1 MQNDG
6 LIDRISRKPVAVRR
20 GGTVLTGLFALVL
33 STGGCAI
40 AFELDPEHHYSG
52 VERIVA
58 MGDLHGDWDGYMATL
73 NAAGLV
79 DSRGRWA
86 GAQTH
91 LVQTGD
97 IPDRGPDTRRII
109 EHMARLARQ
118 AERDGGRVHN
128 LMGNHEAM
136 NVYGDL
142 RYVTPGEYSAWAD
155 RRSPRFRDRYFEQVV
170 ARMEAEE
177 PARFA
182 ALPDDFEAT
191 WKAEHPVGWLE
202 HRFAWSPLWDED
214 AEMYEWV
221 RDQQVAVRINR
232 VVFLHGGISAT
243 YCRSSLS
250 DWTARARDALDATSE
265 EELDILVDPVG
276 PLWYRGLSGVAP
288 RAHPDT
294 VQAILERY
302 DADHI
307 VVGHTPTGGVI
318 WPRYQGRV
326 IQIDTGIASYYGG
339 HVGYLEITP
348 DASFA
353 GYRAG
358 KVRLPSSTEGLDAY
372 VADVAALHSD
382 DEDLAERLAEL
393 QAESIAAEAADPAA
407 PEAQAVS
414 CDIAP

>member
-20 GGTVLTGLFALVL
+20 GGTVLTGLFGLVL
-33 STGGCAI
+33 LTGCAI

>member
-20 GGTVLTGLFALVL
+20 GGTVLTGLFGLVL
-33 STGGCAI
+33 LTGCAI

-86 GAQTH
+86 GGQTH

-142 RYVTPGEYSAWAD
+142 RYVTPAEYSAWAD

>member
-20 GGTVLTGLFALVL
+20 GGTVLTGLFGLVL
-33 STGGCAI
+33 LTGCAI

-294 VQAILERY
+294 VQTILERY